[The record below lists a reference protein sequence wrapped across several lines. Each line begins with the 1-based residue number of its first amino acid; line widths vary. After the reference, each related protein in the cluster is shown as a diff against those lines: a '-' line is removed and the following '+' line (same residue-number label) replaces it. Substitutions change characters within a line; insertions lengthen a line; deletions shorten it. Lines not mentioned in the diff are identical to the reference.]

1 MQEKNTNPHVYESAI
16 PFVAVLFFAYE
27 YAIIKQTKLIGLSI
41 YILEKKNNGGNS
53 MYINEISI
61 RNFRILSESKMD
73 FGSNL
78 CLMIGRNNT
87 GKTSF
92 MVLFEKFLSELSF
105 DFNDFS
111 VKQREKILK
120 IDSHTDETELAIQ
133 LILNIQYEDDDDLC
147 NISEFI
153 VDLDPSRK
161 DVHLLFEC
169 GIKKDKLLEDFQ
181 NAGKITKEKFIKK
194 YLPNYLE
201 KCVYTFDDPSDMQK
215 ENRNRLIK
223 KSFKEVKR
231 LIDFEIIHAKRSVS
245 SSEEKHGM
253 KVLSGLTTSF
263 FNAQNIN
270 TPDKF
275 EQINELMETMDVDLD
290 KNYDSFFASF
300 LKTAKDFL
308 GMGELKVR
316 SNLKASEIISDA
328 SEVVYGDGTTQLP
341 EYLNGLG
348 HMNILYLLLNIEI
361 KKNSFL
367 ANKKDIKLLFIEEPE
382 AHTHPQL
389 QYIFARKVSEIVSD
403 IPGMQTIIT
412 THSPHIVA
420 SHPFKN
426 IRYMSTVRSA
436 DGFYNIEIKNFHN
449 DLSKKYAMEK
459 DEFQFLQQYL
469 SIESA
474 ELFFADKAIFI
485 EGISESILLQH
496 FIYQYDA
503 AQLAAEKAAIDKNPT
518 LKPSYVPLAAQNVTV
533 VQAGA
538 NAKAFRHFLDFLKIP
553 TVIITDIDTA
563 WAKPTKRGLRY
574 PACAVND
581 PQVCTTSN
589 STIKYYLGAP
599 EYKAGDAT
607 YSNWFSRVLDHKV
620 NCVSPYVHI
629 AYQGDE
635 NSYHARSFEDAFINV
650 NLAQIKANLDSMGG
664 LKNEDDFDTCADMY
678 QLTKQVIEEKSDFA
692 SALLFLTHAKGL
704 NWKTPAYIW
713 EGLEWLQK
721 QTY

>member
-1 MQEKNTNPHVYESAI
+1 
-16 PFVAVLFFAYE
+16 
-27 YAIIKQTKLIGLSI
+27 
-41 YILEKKNNGGNS
+41 
-53 MYINEISI
+53 MYIKDISI
-61 RNFRILSESKMD
+61 RNFRILSESNMD
-73 FGSNL
+73 FGNNL

-111 VKQREKILK
+111 VKQRDKILK
-120 IDSHTDETELAIQ
+120 FDSSTDETELAIQ
-133 LILNIQYEDDDDLC
+133 LILSIQYEDSDDLC

-169 GIKKDKLLEDFQ
+169 QIKKDKLLEDLQ

-201 KCVYTFDDPSDMQK
+201 KCVYTFDNPSDTKK
-215 ENRNRLIK
+215 ENRHRLIK
-223 KSFKEVKR
+223 KSFKDVKK

-275 EQINELMETMDVDLD
+275 EQINELMETMDADLD

-300 LKTAKDFL
+300 LKTARDFL

-361 KKNSFL
+361 KKNGFL

-389 QYIFARKVSEIVSD
+389 QYIFARKISEIVSG

-420 SHPFKN
+420 SHPFEN
-426 IRYMSTVRSA
+426 IRYMSTVQDP
-436 DGFYNIEIKNFHN
+436 DGFYRVEIKNFHH
-449 DLSKKYAMEK
+449 DLSKMYAEEA
-459 DEFQFLQQYL
+459 DEFQFLKQYL

-496 FIYQYDA
+496 FISQFDA
-503 AQLAAEKAAIDKNPT
+503 AQLAAEKAAIAKDPT
-518 LKPSYVPLAAQNVTV
+518 LKPTYIPLAAQNVTV

-538 NAKAFRHFLDFLKIP
+538 NAKVFRHFLDFLKIP
-553 TVIITDIDTA
+553 TLIITDIDTA
-563 WAKPTKRGLRY
+563 MLKVTPKGARY

-581 PQVCTTSN
+581 PQVCKTSN
-589 STIKYYLGAP
+589 ATIMYYFGAP
-599 EYKAGDAT
+599 KYKAGDAT
-607 YSNWFSRVLDHKV
+607 YNSWFNSVLDHKA
-620 NCVSPYVHI
+620 NCVSSYVHV
-629 AYQGDE
+629 AYQGTE

-650 NLAQIKANLDSMGG
+650 NLAQIKANLGSISG
-664 LKNEDDFDTCADMY
+664 LKNEDEFDTCSDMY
-678 QLTKQVIEEKSDFA
+678 LLTSEVIEEKSDFA
-692 SALLFLTHAKGL
+692 SALLFLTHAKGQ

-721 QTY
+721 QTH

>member
-1 MQEKNTNPHVYESAI
+1 
-16 PFVAVLFFAYE
+16 
-27 YAIIKQTKLIGLSI
+27 
-41 YILEKKNNGGNS
+41 
-53 MYINEISI
+53 MYIKDIII
-61 RNFRILSESKMD
+61 RNFRILSESKME
-73 FGSNL
+73 FGNKL
-78 CLMIGRNNT
+78 CLMLGRNNT

-92 MVLFEKFLSELSF
+92 FVLFEKFLCESSF

-111 VKQREKILK
+111 VKLRDKILK
-120 IDSHTDETELAIQ
+120 IDSNTDESELAIQ
-133 LILNIQYEDDDDLC
+133 LILSIQYEDNDDLC

-161 DVHLLFEC
+161 DVQLLFEC
-169 GIKKDKLLEDFQ
+169 AIKKDQLLEDLKK
-181 NAGKITKEKFIKK
+181 AGKITKEKFIKK
-194 YLPNYLE
+194 YFSNYLE
-201 KCVYTFDDPSDMQK
+201 KRVYTFDDLSDTRK
-215 ENRNRLIK
+215 ENRHRLIK
-223 KSFKEVKR
+223 KSLKDVNK

-270 TPDKF
+270 APDKF
-275 EQINELMETMDVDLD
+275 ELINKLMESMDADLD
-290 KNYDSFFASF
+290 ENYDAFFASF

-308 GMGELKVR
+308 GMGDLKVR

-328 SEVVYGDGTTQLP
+328 SEVVYGDDATQLP

-361 KKNSFL
+361 KKNKFL

-389 QYIFARKVSEIVSD
+389 QYIFARKICEILSD
-403 IPGMQTIIT
+403 ISGMQTIIT

-426 IRYMSTVRSA
+426 FRYMSTVKDA
-436 DGFYNIEIKNFHN
+436 DGFNNIEIKNFHN
-449 DLSKKYAMEK
+449 DLSKKYATES

-469 SIESA
+469 SIESS

-496 FIYQYDA
+496 FIFQYDKE
-503 AQLAAEKAAIDKNPT
+503 QLDAEKAAIAKNPSF
-518 LKPSYVPLAAQNVTV
+518 KPTYVPLQAQNVTV

-553 TVIITDIDTA
+553 TLIITDIDTA
-563 WAKPTKRGLRY
+563 ELKTTPNGPRY
-574 PACAVND
+574 SACAVSG
-581 PQVCTTSN
+581 PQTCKTSN
-589 STIKYYLGAP
+589 TTIMYYLDAP
-599 EYKAGDAT
+599 EYKVGDAR
-607 YSNWFSRVLDHKV
+607 YNNWFKSLLNHKA
-620 NCVSPYVHI
+620 NCVSSYAYI
-629 AYQGDE
+629 AYQGQE

-650 NLAQIKANLDSMGG
+650 NLAQIKANLDLIYG
-664 LKNEDDFDTCADMY
+664 LKNKDEFNTCSDMY
-678 QLTKQVIEEKSDFA
+678 QLTTDVIDEKSDFA
-692 SALLFLTHAKGL
+692 SALLFLTYAQGL
-704 NWKTPAYIW
+704 NWKTPAYIL

-721 QTY
+721 QTH